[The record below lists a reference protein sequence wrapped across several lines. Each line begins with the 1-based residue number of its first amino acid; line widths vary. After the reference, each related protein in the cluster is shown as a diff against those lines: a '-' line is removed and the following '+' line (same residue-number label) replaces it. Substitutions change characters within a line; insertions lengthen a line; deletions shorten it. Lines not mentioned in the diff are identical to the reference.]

1 MFRPRHGTVG
11 RAYVALV
18 LATLAALL
26 VSACGVTRGEDTQG
40 LHRLRM
46 MVPNS
51 PGGGY
56 DLTARTAV
64 KIMEDNDLTGRVE
77 VFNVIGA
84 GGTVAMARLM
94 NEKGNGDLMMMMGL
108 GVVGATYTNGSSARA
123 SDATALA
130 KMVEEQEGIL
140 VPADSPFKTV
150 QDLVAAWKADPAKV
164 TIGGGSSPGGPD
176 HLFPMETARA
186 AGVDPSEVNYVSYD
200 GGGDLLTA
208 MLGKK
213 IAAGTTGLGEF
224 VDQIEAGQVR
234 VLAVSGDERVEGVDA
249 PTLTEA
255 GIDLTFTNWRGI
267 LAPPGISEDAKT
279 AMVKVLEELHGTDGW
294 KEALVKNGWT
304 DAFHDRCRVRAV
316 PEGPGPAGL
325 LDPDRTGADVSA
337 PESPNAATGGDAK
350 DVEPQQELRSTAR
363 STSCARC
370 WSLVGAFLI
379 YDALSLAGGFA
390 KVDPVGPKFFPLVIG
405 VRFAGDGRHLG
416 VAIARGSVGEADAGR
431 GHRPRRAQRLAHGR
445 PAGCD
450 VRRHHRAG
458 GTARLGDNGR
468 PAVRRLP
475 RRYWAASATYST
487 S

>member
-108 GVVGATYTNGSSARA
+108 GVVGATYTNGSPARA

-150 QDLVAAWKADPAKV
+150 QDLVVAWKADPAKV

-186 AGVDPSEVNYVSYD
+186 AGVDPTKVNYVSYD

-208 MLGKK
+208 LLGNK

-234 VLAVSGDERVEGVDA
+234 VLAVSGGERVEGVDA

-267 LAPPGISEDAKT
+267 LAPPGIPEDAKT
-279 AMVKVLEELHGTDGW
+279 AMVKLLEELHGTDGW

-304 DAFHDRCRVRAV
+304 DAFQ
-316 PEGPGPAGL
+316 
-325 LDPDRTGADVSA
+325 TGAEFEQFLKDQDKRVS
-337 PESPNAATGGDAK
+337 
-350 DVEPQQELRSTAR
+350 STL
-363 STSCARC
+363 TQ
-370 WSLVGAFLI
+370 
-379 YDALSLAGGFA
+379 
-390 KVDPVGPKFFPLVIG
+390 
-405 VRFAGDGRHLG
+405 LG
-416 VAIARGSVGEADAGR
+416 
-431 GHRPRRAQRLAHGR
+431 LM
-445 PAGCD
+445 
-450 VRRHHRAG
+450 
-458 GTARLGDNGR
+458 
-468 PAVRRLP
+468 
-475 RRYWAASATYST
+475 
-487 S
+487 